1 MRRRELI
8 KLNKELDEMAQE
20 DEKSTYDSLSPAEK
34 ELLEVNKQLDQI
46 ANQGGAFERSGGLEK
61 YPQPSDKPK
70 TQKKART
77 RKSPKPLTPAASEN
91 SLIKDS
97 EKNLLILE
105 HQAMANQAEA
115 AKGSTQFAA
124 GVFLVSIFTIFIP
137 RFFGM
142 TLVLM
147 GVTYYMYYKA
157 EKKQKEYE
165 KSAEEIR
172 VRLATF
178 LSQN

>member
-1 MRRRELI
+1 MRKKKLI
-8 KLNKELDEMAQE
+8 KLNKELEIFPLE
-20 DEKSTYDSLSPAEK
+20 DKISTCDSLSPFEK
-34 ELLEVNKQLDQI
+34 ELLEVNKEMAQM
-46 ANQGGAFERSGGLEK
+46 ALEDEFLT
-61 YPQPSDKPK
+61 PEEPEPK
-70 TQKKART
+70 KT
-77 RKSPKPLTPAASEN
+77 RKRKSRKVAIPADNES
-91 SLIKDS
+91 SLIEDS
-97 EKNLLILE
+97 KKNLLILE

-124 GVFLVSIFTIFIP
+124 GVVLASFLSIFIP
-137 RFFGM
+137 GFFGM
-142 TLVLM
+142 GLVLV
-147 GVTYYMYYKA
+147 GVTCYMYYKA

>member
-1 MRRRELI
+1 
-8 KLNKELDEMAQE
+8 MAQE
-20 DEKSTYDSLSPAEK
+20 DESSTYDSLSPLEK
-34 ELLEVNKQLDQI
+34 ELLDVNKQLDQI
-46 ANQGGAFERSGGLEK
+46 APHQRGVFERSGGGEE
-61 YPQPSDKPK
+61 YPLPSDKPK
-70 TQKKART
+70 TPKARK
-77 RKSPKPLTPAASEN
+77 RKSPKPLIPAANET

-115 AKGSTQFAA
+115 AKGNTRFAA

-157 EKKQKEYE
+157 EKKHKEYE

>member
-1 MRRRELI
+1 
-8 KLNKELDEMAQE
+8 MALE
-20 DEKSTYDSLSPAEK
+20 DQFLMPEEPE
-34 ELLEVNKQLDQI
+34 
-46 ANQGGAFERSGGLEK
+46 
-61 YPQPSDKPK
+61 PK
-70 TQKKART
+70 KT
-77 RKSPKPLTPAASEN
+77 RKRKSRKVAIPADNESSFIE
-91 SLIKDS
+91 DS
-97 EKNLLILE
+97 KKNLLILE
-105 HQAMANQAEA
+105 HQAMTNQAEA

-178 LSQN
+178 LSQD